1 MVAMPVNEWRGGAAI
16 RERRK
21 QKEERQGIRKKG
33 RADSYFSFMCEG
45 LGVTLT
51 LYSQHNSSCVNS
63 SSHALAGLQ
72 ESRRAESGQSSS
84 AYPFFLTHLGAIS
97 RCGLAFPI
105 LALSLV

>member
-1 MVAMPVNEWRGGAAI
+1 MPVNEWRGGAEI
-16 RERRK
+16 RECRK
-21 QKEERQGIRKKG
+21 QKEERQRIRKKG

-51 LYSQHNSSCVNS
+51 LYSQHKLSTLVVTHLQDFR
-63 SSHALAGLQ
+63 SHEERSLGNPHQHTL
-72 ESRRAESGQSSS
+72 S
-84 AYPFFLTHLGAIS
+84 FLTHLGAIS